1 MITKENY
8 LRIWGEVKEC
18 VDDALDSIKS
28 KSESNYILLLANGE
42 YNELY
47 MRRSTCNPNTIECSL
62 DNMLDYDRLE
72 FLTDFLQTFY
82 SFDGFGKVEDD
93 VQRLHMELMIY
104 THIWES
110 QPFLKKMYRIAHSL
124 KGDRYAWS
132 VSVPRQSRQE
142 FIRKEITLVLRREE
156 SCLSEIIKKGFHSSL
171 RNAFAHSQYYFSLNS
186 DVKSIHLAN
195 FGGRSWELR
204 DIGLD
209 DWSVRFVYSA
219 LLTYHLYHSLKSRK
233 ENIVEEF
240 NRCKF
245 IIDWP
250 SRDGVTILEK
260 EVVFKEKKKEFY
272 FAENLI

>member
-1 MITKENY
+1 MITKSRY
-8 LRIWGEVKEC
+8 IRICNETKEC
-18 VDDALDSIKS
+18 VENILEGIKS

-42 YNELY
+42 YNEIISG
-47 MRRSTCNPNTIECSL
+47 RSDLNPNLIESTF
-62 DNMLDYDRLE
+62 DNLLDYDRLE
-72 FLTDFLQTFY
+72 FMTDFLQTFY
-82 SFDGFGKVEDD
+82 SFDGYDKVEDNS
-93 VQRLHMELMIY
+93 QRLHIKLMVY

-171 RNAFAHSQYYFSLNS
+171 RNAFAHSQYYFSLDS

-240 NRCKF
+240 NKSKF
-245 IIDWP
+245 IIEWP
-250 SRDGVTILEK
+250 SRDGKTILEK
-260 EVVFKEKKKEFY
+260 EVVFKEKKGEFY
-272 FAENLI
+272 WG